1 MISHGAARFL
11 KERLF
16 EVSDAY
22 TIHVCSICG
31 LIAEANNHAQQ
42 YLCRHHQKAPISQ
55 VKLPY
60 ACKLMI

>member
-22 TIHVCSICG
+22 TIHVCTECG
-31 LIAEANNHAQQ
+31 LIAEANMRADQ
-42 YLCRHHQKAPISQ
+42 YVCRSHQNAAIVQ

-60 ACKLMI
+60 AAKLML